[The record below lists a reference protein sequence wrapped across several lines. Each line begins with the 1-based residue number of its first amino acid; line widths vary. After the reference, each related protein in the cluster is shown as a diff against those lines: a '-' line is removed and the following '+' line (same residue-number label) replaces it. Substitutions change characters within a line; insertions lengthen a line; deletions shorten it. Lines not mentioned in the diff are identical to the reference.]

1 MKFDWND
8 ISIVP
13 ETLST
18 ISSRSEINVIKD
30 GKLPLFTA
38 PMDTVIDNTNYTVF
52 ENEYINI
59 CLPRHIKYDDLKNDT
74 YFYSYGLDEIIS
86 IVENKEFLPKK
97 IHIDIANGHMIKL
110 YDISKRIKEEYDI
123 ELMIGNIANPKTYGK
138 FCEIGV
144 DYVKCGIGGGSACFV
159 SDTKIITSEGVK
171 NIEDI
176 KIDDMVLTHDNT
188 YQKVLMKHILSTN
201 DDLININDTI
211 STKEHKYYV
220 LDKKYVDIVNDDNI
234 DKYAVFISAEH
245 LTDKYLLIEIG
256 D

>member
-97 IHIDIANGHMIKL
+97 IHIDIAN
-110 YDISKRIKEEYDI
+110 
-123 ELMIGNIANPKTYGK
+123 GNIANPKTYGK